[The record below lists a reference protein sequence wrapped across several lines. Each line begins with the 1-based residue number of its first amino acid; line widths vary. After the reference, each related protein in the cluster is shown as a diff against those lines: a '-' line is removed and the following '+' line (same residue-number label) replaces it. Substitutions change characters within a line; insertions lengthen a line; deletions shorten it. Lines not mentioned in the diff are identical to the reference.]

1 MTVSKKGS
9 GTMNTFQW
17 NKHFTTGLE
26 TVDDQHHKLVD
37 LINRLGDSFLASN
50 VSDDGLTAIFTEL
63 ADYAQYHFAD
73 EERLMLESGID
84 VRHRETHH
92 LNHVDFVDQVNALWS
107 ARNSIPNAA
116 ERLHGFLCAWL
127 ASHILGEDQSMARQ
141 IARVR
146 AGELPAT
153 AYDREA
159 TIGDNST
166 EALLSAL
173 HTLHRVLAEQNRELV
188 AVNSLLEKRVAERT
202 ERLARANQEL
212 TDLNRRLDELSNQDG
227 LLGIANRRHFDSAL
241 DIEWRRSS
249 RDKSP
254 LSLLMIDV
262 DHFKQYNDRYG
273 HQAGDSCL
281 QRIARTASAELK
293 REGDLLARYG
303 GEELVALLPNTTA
316 EGALLVAD
324 KLRKAIADLRIPH
337 AGSPIA
343 DHVTVSIGAATQVP
357 TPSTSPN
364 LLIGAADC
372 GLYHAKQTGRHRVQL
387 AALAASEDAPTS
399 PG

>member
-1 MTVSKKGS
+1 ME
-9 GTMNTFQW
+9 TFLW
-17 NKHFTTGLE
+17 DKHFTTGLE

-37 LINRLGDSFLASN
+37 LINRLGDSFIASN

-84 VRHRETHH
+84 TRHRETHH
-92 LNHVDFVDQVNALWS
+92 RHHVEFVDQIGALWN
-107 ARNSIPNAA
+107 ARNSIHNAA
-116 ERLHGFLCAWL
+116 ETLHGFLCAWL

-141 IARVR
+141 IERVR
-146 AGELPAT
+146 AGEHPAT

-159 TIGDNST
+159 TTRDNPT

-173 HTLHRVLAEQNRELV
+173 HTLHHVLAEQNRELV
-188 AVNSLLEKRVAERT
+188 TANSLLEKRVSERT
-202 ERLARANQEL
+202 EKLSRANQEL
-212 TDLNRRLDELSNQDG
+212 TDLNRRLDALSNRDG

-281 QRIARTASAELK
+281 QKIARAALAELK

-303 GEELVALLPNTTA
+303 GEEIAALLPNTPA
-316 EGALLVAD
+316 EGALLIAER
-324 KLRKAIADLRIPH
+324 LRKAIADLLIPH
-337 AGSPIA
+337 AGSPVA
-343 DHVTVSIGAATQVP
+343 GHVTVSIGVATRIP
-357 TPSTSPN
+357 TSSTSPN
-364 LLIGAADC
+364 LLIGAADR
-372 GLYHAKQTGRHRVQL
+372 GLYHAKQTGRDRVQL
-387 AALAASEDAPTS
+387 EESEAPEDAPAP